1 MTRGATKLPKT
12 AFPVF
17 IVSPILKPR
26 RFSDDSTAKMDWVIG
41 VIGPSSTPIII
52 RKTSSIPKDATNP
65 CMSDK
70 TENSTTKRAKTVFL
84 FLTLSDRN
92 PPNGPEIAHVIP
104 KAEPINPI

>member
-1 MTRGATKLPKT
+1 MTRGARKLPKT

-17 IVSPILKPR
+17 IVSPMLKPR

-52 RKTSSIPKDATNP
+52 RKTSSITKDATNP

-70 TENSTTKRAKTVFL
+70 TENSTQKEPRPL
-84 FLTLSDRN
+84 FCF
-92 PPNGPEIAHVIP
+92 
-104 KAEPINPI
+104 